1 MARDRAQETA
11 PLFADPNMD
20 FKKEP
25 QTSSCKKLLPF
36 LFFQLLLS
44 LLILAYIRHV
54 WLEPLQQ
61 HETCIDKRPSKIT
74 ILLWSWPFGQSFNFS
89 KCSSLFK
96 VHDCHFTVNR
106 SWYPKADAVIVHHR
120 DACYSR
126 NLPPNPRPPSQL
138 WIWFNLESPSHSP
151 NLGFMD
157 NQFNLTMSY
166 RRDSGI
172 FTPYGW
178 LEVLDHPQNVTVPP
192 KSKLVAWVVSN
203 WNSGSHREQ
212 YYEELKK
219 YIKVDVYG
227 QNHLPL
233 PRDKHLSTLSQYKFY
248 LSFENSIHEDYIT
261 EKVWKDAFLSMAVPI
276 VMGPPRKNYERFMP
290 PDSFIHVE
298 DFSAQELAA
307 FLQELDKDDLQYQNF
322 FRWRSWLKPVGEI
335 HWGTYYCLAC
345 RALQTK
351 TIQYGVVPE
360 LSKWFKSV

>member
-1 MARDRAQETA
+1 
-11 PLFADPNMD
+11 MD

-61 HETCIDKRPSKIT
+61 HETCIDKKPSGIT
-74 ILLWSWPFGQSFNFS
+74 ILLWSWPFRIAFNFS
-89 KCSSLFK
+89 KCSSLFN
-96 VHDCHFTVNR
+96 VHDCHFTINQN
-106 SWYPKADAVIVHHR
+106 WYPKADAVIVHHR

-126 NLPPNPRPPSQL
+126 NLPPHPRPPSQL

-157 NQFNLTMSY
+157 NQFNLTMTY

-178 LEVLDHPQNVTVPP
+178 LEVLDHPQKVTVPP

-203 WNSGSHREQ
+203 WNPSFYRAK

-227 QNHLPL
+227 QHHLPL
-233 PRDKHLSTLSQYKFY
+233 PKDKHFSTLRQYKFY

-261 EKVWKDAFLSMAVPI
+261 EKVWKNAFLSMAVPI
-276 VMGPPRKNYERFMP
+276 VLGPPRKNYEHFMP

-298 DFSAQELAA
+298 DFSSAQELAA

-322 FRWRSWLKPVGEI
+322 FRWRSWLKPAGEMS
-335 HWGTYYCLAC
+335 WGIYYCQAC

-351 TIQYGVVPE
+351 TMQYTVVPQ
-360 LSKWFKSV
+360 LSKWFK